1 MLQATTR
8 NPLADPYLLGL
19 SSGASLGAVLVIVA
33 GASIVLPLAAF
44 VGAILALA
52 FTLLLASAS
61 APPTPSRIVLAGVA
75 ASAALSAGTSTVI
88 FWSATGDSYREI
100 LGWLMGSLAGS
111 TWHGVAV
118 VGAAFVMVGLPLAMS
133 ATVLDAF
140 AFGDR
145 TAMSLGV
152 DVGRARVALLVG
164 SALLTGALVSMSGC
178 IGFIGLLVPHAARM
192 VVGHRHRMLLPVS
205 ALGGALLLVLADA
218 VGRTAFE
225 PRELPVGIVTALVGA
240 PAFAL
245 LLLRSPRASS

>member
-1 MLQATTR
+1 
-8 NPLADPYLLGL
+8 
-19 SSGASLGAVLVIVA
+19 
-33 GASIVLPLAAF
+33 
-44 VGAILALA
+44 
-52 FTLLLASAS
+52 
-61 APPTPSRIVLAGVA
+61 
-75 ASAALSAGTSTVI
+75 
-88 FWSATGDSYREI
+88 
-100 LGWLMGSLAGS
+100 
-111 TWHGVAV
+111 
-118 VGAAFVMVGLPLAMS
+118 MS

-145 TAMSLGV
+145 AAMSLGV

>member
-52 FTLLLASAS
+52 FILLLASAS
-61 APPTPSRIVLAGVA
+61 APPTPSRTVLAGVA

-111 TWHGVAV
+111 TWLGVAV